1 MELSGGGAV
10 YFMGN
15 GHDYNVTI
23 TGHGIVM
30 IFFMVMP
37 ALIGGFGNWLVPVM
51 IGCMDMAMPRLNNVA
66 FWLLPPSLILLVTG
80 LFNGGA
86 GTGWTIYPPLSDTP
100 YHLGAAVDLSILSL
114 HVAGISSL
122 LGAINLIVTTIN
134 IRSPGLTFERLP
146 LFVWAIFITAWLLV
160 LSLPVLAGEPLI
172 VPALNLAI
180 CWNNSLIF
188 LSSQSA
194 ENLQLFIVLGILRD
208 YTPDLMC
215 SFIFLGPHRRGSKA
229 LRVASSS
236 YSNYHS
242 NSHSSYSSSSSS
254 SSKPF
259 VLGSYLAGL
268 IEGDGYIFVP
278 NNPKYYPSIQIS
290 CNAKDFPLFI
300 KIQKIIGGSLNKKKN
315 VKAYV

>member
-1 MELSGGGAV
+1 
-10 YFMGN
+10 
-15 GHDYNVTI
+15 
-23 TGHGIVM
+23 
-30 IFFMVMP
+30 
-37 ALIGGFGNWLVPVM
+37 M
-51 IGCMDMAMPRLNNVA
+51 IGCMDMAKPRLNNVA
-66 FWLLPPSLILLVTG
+66 FWLLPPALILLVTG
-80 LFNGGA
+80 LFAGGA
-86 GTGWTIYPPLSDTP
+86 GNGWTFYPPLSDTP
-100 YHLGAAVDLSILSL
+100 YSLGVAVDLSILSL

-180 CWNNSLIF
+180 CWNHSLIF

-215 SFIFLGPHRRGSKA
+215 SFIFIGQNRTHLRASKA
-229 LRVASSS
+229 LRVASCI
-236 YSNYHS
+236 H
-242 NSHSSYSSSSSS
+242 SSSSSYPS
-254 SSKPF
+254 SSSPSSPSSSNSSNSDSNSSNSDSNTNKPF

-268 IEGDGYIFVP
+268 IEGDGHIFIP

-290 CNAKDFPLFI
+290 CHAKDFPLFI
-300 KIQKIIGGSLNKKKN
+300 KIQKMIGGSLNKKKN

>member
-1 MELSGGGAV
+1 
-10 YFMGN
+10 
-15 GHDYNVTI
+15 
-23 TGHGIVM
+23 
-30 IFFMVMP
+30 
-37 ALIGGFGNWLVPVM
+37 M

-80 LFNGGA
+80 LFAGGA

-100 YHLGAAVDLSILSL
+100 YSLGAAVDLSILSL

-215 SFIFLGPHRRGSKA
+215 SFIFLRPHPKA
-229 LRVASSS
+229 LRVAS
-236 YSNYHS
+236 Y
-242 NSHSSYSSSSSS
+242 S

-259 VLGSYLAGL
+259 VIGSYLAGL